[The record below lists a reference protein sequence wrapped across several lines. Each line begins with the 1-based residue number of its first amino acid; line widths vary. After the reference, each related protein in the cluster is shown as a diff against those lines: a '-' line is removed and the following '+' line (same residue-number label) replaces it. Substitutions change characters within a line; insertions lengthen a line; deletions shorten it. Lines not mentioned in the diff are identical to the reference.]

1 MGNND
6 KKIITISREFGS
18 GGRLIGKRLAEK
30 LDVPFYDKQLLDRIA
45 EESGFSKEM
54 IKDAEM
60 KAKNSFLYSLAS
72 AMGTSESGPESLSL
86 NERFFLA
93 QFDTIRRI
101 ADDGSCVIVGRC
113 SDYVLRGMPES
124 SHIFVYAEEKDKI
137 KRAVQEY
144 GVPEDEVRK
153 LMKDTDKARANY
165 YAYHTGRK
173 WGEHVNYS
181 LSIDSGYIEIEDIVD
196 LIVQYTKVR
205 RFSQAY
211 PQDLSCKDPCP
222 AVSASSRSCC
232 KDDAGRQPEE
242 RRQHE
247 HQSYVFQRHRHY
259 EKGDR
264 RHRRPACKSSGG
276 GEPSGER
283 NPGGSCRE

>member
-1 MGNND
+1 MD
-6 KKIITISREFGS
+6 KKLITISREFGS

-30 LDVPFYDKQLLDRIA
+30 LDIPYYDKELLDRIT

-54 IKDAEM
+54 IVEAEK

-72 AMGTSESGPESLSL
+72 AMGTGEAGPESLSL

-101 ADDGSCVIVGRC
+101 ADEGSCVIVGRC
-113 SDYVLRGMPES
+113 ADYVLRGMPEATNVF
-124 SHIFVYAEEKDKI
+124 IYAEEADKI

-144 GVPEDEVRK
+144 GVPEDSVKK

-173 WGEHVNYS
+173 WGEHVNYN

-196 LIVQYTKVR
+196 LIIKYTDMKLYR
-205 RFSQAY
+205 
-211 PQDLSCKDPCP
+211 
-222 AVSASSRSCC
+222 
-232 KDDAGRQPEE
+232 
-242 RRQHE
+242 
-247 HQSYVFQRHRHY
+247 
-259 EKGDR
+259 
-264 RHRRPACKSSGG
+264 
-276 GEPSGER
+276 
-283 NPGGSCRE
+283 

>member
-1 MGNND
+1 MD
-6 KKIITISREFGS
+6 KKLITISREFGS

-30 LDVPFYDKQLLDRIA
+30 LDIPYYDKELLDRIA

-54 IKDAEM
+54 IVEAEK

-72 AMGTSESGPESLSL
+72 AMGTGEAGPESLSL

-101 ADDGSCVIVGRC
+101 ADEGSCVIVGRC
-113 SDYVLRGMPES
+113 ADYVLRGMPEATNVF
-124 SHIFVYAEEKDKI
+124 IYAEEADKI

-144 GVPEDEVRK
+144 GVPEDSVKK

-173 WGEHVNYS
+173 WGEHVNYN

-196 LIVQYTKVR
+196 LIIKYTDVKLYR
-205 RFSQAY
+205 
-211 PQDLSCKDPCP
+211 
-222 AVSASSRSCC
+222 
-232 KDDAGRQPEE
+232 
-242 RRQHE
+242 
-247 HQSYVFQRHRHY
+247 
-259 EKGDR
+259 
-264 RHRRPACKSSGG
+264 
-276 GEPSGER
+276 
-283 NPGGSCRE
+283 